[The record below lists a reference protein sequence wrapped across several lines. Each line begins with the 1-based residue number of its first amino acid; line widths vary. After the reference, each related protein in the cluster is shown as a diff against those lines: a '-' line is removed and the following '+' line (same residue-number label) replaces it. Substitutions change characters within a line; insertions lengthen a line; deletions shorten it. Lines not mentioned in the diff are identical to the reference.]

1 MSNFFSKTNHLH
13 NKLIGLWKIVP
24 PILAALIFTAAV
36 WIPRRM
42 DLNRAVTAD
51 EIKWIARSYNFYLA
65 LNEREYSATYQAPHP
80 GVSVMWL
87 GAAGLLKEYQPHLGK
102 LHDIGDEIITETYF
116 RGILNNPLE
125 NLVSSRIFLSYAH
138 LIVLLLAFWIT
149 IRLIG
154 LYSALVAFLLI
165 AFDPFHLALTRL
177 LHLDGL
183 LGNLYLLSIIA
194 IISFLYK
201 RRTYDLLISGAATG
215 LSWLTKSSGLFLI
228 PTVAVL
234 FLLDIR
240 QNPHQDTSI
249 SLSNR
254 FSKYVWLFAIWL
266 LAAILVFVVLWPA
279 TWVNPINVIS
289 KILSSTSGYT
299 TGGHETPVFFNG
311 RIIESGDLGLRFFY
325 FYPLTYLWRTTP
337 VVLLGL
343 LAAIWAFFTNQDLF
357 TKRSVRLTLFGLIV
371 AVVIFVFGMS
381 LGTKKFDRYLIPVYA
396 PLDIIAALGWTAV
409 AMWVKVKLPS
419 AYSKVVSATILVLI
433 LGIQMAS
440 FSSIFPYNL
449 SYYNPLLG
457 GSRKAPQVMQ
467 IGWGEGLDQAA
478 MYLNRKVGVKDLQ
491 VLSWYANG
499 PFSFFFEGES
509 IKIRGD
515 NSTQDN
521 FQNLRESDYLVIY
534 IHQLQRDLPADL
546 LAYINHWEPEHSIW
560 INNIEYA
567 RIYKVPR

>member
-1 MSNFFSKTNHLH
+1 
-13 NKLIGLWKIVP
+13 
-24 PILAALIFTAAV
+24 
-36 WIPRRM
+36 
-42 DLNRAVTAD
+42 
-51 EIKWIARSYNFYLA
+51 
-65 LNEREYSATYQAPHP
+65 
-80 GVSVMWL
+80 
-87 GAAGLLKEYQPHLGK
+87 
-102 LHDIGDEIITETYF
+102 
-116 RGILNNPLE
+116 
-125 NLVSSRIFLSYAH
+125 
-138 LIVLLLAFWIT
+138 
-149 IRLIG
+149 
-154 LYSALVAFLLI
+154 
-165 AFDPFHLALTRL
+165 
-177 LHLDGL
+177 
-183 LGNLYLLSIIA
+183 
-194 IISFLYK
+194 
-201 RRTYDLLISGAATG
+201 
-215 LSWLTKSSGLFLI
+215 
-228 PTVAVL
+228 
-234 FLLDIR
+234 
-240 QNPHQDTSI
+240 
-249 SLSNR
+249 
-254 FSKYVWLFAIWL
+254 
-266 LAAILVFVVLWPA
+266 LVFVVLWPA

-289 KILSSTSGYT
+289 EILSSTSGYT
-299 TGGHETPVFFNG
+299 TGGHDAPVFFNG
-311 RIIESGDLGLRFFY
+311 RIIDSGDLGLRFFY

-343 LAAIWAFFTNQDLF
+343 LAAIWAFLTNQDLF
-357 TKRSVRLTLFGLIV
+357 TKHGVRLTLFGLIV

-396 PLDIIAALGWTAV
+396 PLDIIAGLGWTAV

-433 LGIQMAS
+433 LGIQIAS

-515 NSTQDN
+515 NSTEN
-521 FQNLRESDYLVIY
+521 NLQNLRESDYLVIY
-534 IHQLQRDLPADL
+534 IHQWQRDLPADL

-567 RIYKVPR
+567 RIYKVPK